1 MKDLIRTNN
10 PALISYVEA
19 LLKQLDIHYF
29 VADQAISSAEGSI
42 GMFPQ
47 RILVSPEHLAKAPPA
62 GKGDDI
68 RTKANTASDKR
79 DFMERRSPQDG
90 RPDASPC
97 KEAVQAVTRETC
109 NLARMVAEWQASRNS
124 EID

>member
-42 GMFPQ
+42 GMFPK
-47 RILVSPEHLAKAPPA
+47 RILVSTEHLAKARQLMIDA
-62 GKGDDI
+62 GLGD
-68 RTKANTASDKR
+68 
-79 DFMERRSPQDG
+79 EL
-90 RPDASPC
+90 RPEKP
-97 KEAVQAVTRETC
+97 EGLWP
-109 NLARMVAEWQASRNS
+109 N
-124 EID
+124 